1 MAATFTVSRVE
12 IKRMLASLG
21 IADKRIDELLSGMD
35 KSHRHVN
42 VATLVRMLQNTGIRQ
57 RDVANILRRIGIDD
71 ISIAKVFDVID
82 EARINEAFGRVVEI
96 NVV

>member
-21 IADKRIDELLSGMD
+21 IADKRIDQLLSDMD
-35 KSHRHVN
+35 KSRRHVN
-42 VATLVRMLQNTGIRQ
+42 VIMLVRMLQNTGIRQ

-71 ISIAKVFDVID
+71 VSIAKVFDVID
-82 EARINEAFGRVVEI
+82 ETRINEAFGRVVEI